1 METTESGENLPPDT
15 GGYGEAPEAENDSG
29 QPRTKEDAL
38 RALKGEGPDW
48 EDSDRSQAII
58 NEWIGRS
65 RGHGDTTINYF
76 AAEVHAGRDFIIGG
90 AGESRKRSSGA
101 TLVAIDVAEIAEY
114 TVAFVEPAGFRR
126 AMRVLHQKRVVTLAT
141 SEGLG
146 QRTAALELLRRA
158 LGVDEPALYKLDA
171 LEVLGD
177 RTWVPP
183 YDAAGYLVP
192 RDDASLRLLSETWFD
207 AVSKRLET
215 AGAYLVVLTE
225 PLSHELA
232 QATWRTDF
240 VVENLAAP
248 YSFDVVT
255 ERLCRTGLFEREVIK
270 RQLTEAGARPLL
282 DARPKPQFAVDFAAE
297 VIRVVSDGGDL
308 RDAVARLDRPGEL
321 VREWFSEHKR
331 HDQLAFVFAVAVLEG
346 SSYLTL
352 SDAAAQLFTR
362 LPDAPDEEP
371 MHFRGT
377 LRKDHPWIE
386 LEAGDGLGAAELV
399 KFRNPRL
406 QPVVLTHIWY
416 EYDMYRPVLLA
427 WLKNLCGHQDVEVR
441 ARAGTA
447 VGIIA
452 SGDLQHAMH
461 RYLRPWARSKTAQ
474 LRQSIALALSVVG
487 ALSEHT
493 DAIWT
498 LLQDWAE
505 APENVYE
512 RRMASTAGLVA
523 GSPWGLDDPSRA
535 LGVLQ
540 RLAEDDDWDSL
551 EVIAVGIL
559 HLLDDGSFTEV
570 LGALLAWTARQDES
584 ALVEKGLVAFT
595 FAARNPASRAEPE
608 KTVVPVRR
616 PGLPTLLA
624 NAVNAP
630 RELAELWA
638 RALANAQVRPM
649 ALDALREWLRLA
661 DRDPSVFRAV
671 RNQILTVAGLSDL
684 DCERLEYHLEQWA
697 DSEGDPSTSAFE
709 ILRELSVPA

>member
-1 METTESGENLPPDT
+1 METTESGENRPPDT
-15 GGYGEAPEAENDSG
+15 GGYGEATEDEKDSG
-29 QPRTKEDAL
+29 IPRTKEDAL
-38 RALKGEGPDW
+38 RALKDEGPDW

-58 NEWIGRS
+58 NEWIERT
-65 RGHGDTTINYF
+65 RGPGATTINYF
-76 AAEVHAGRDFIIGG
+76 ASEVHAGRDFAIGG
-90 AGESRKRSSGA
+90 GGENRKRRTNA
-101 TLVAIDVAEIAEY
+101 TLVAIDAAEIAEY
-114 TVAFVEPAGFRR
+114 TAAFVEPAGFSR
-126 AMRVLHQKRVVTLAT
+126 AIRVLGRKHVVTLAT
-141 SEGLG
+141 AEGLG
-146 QRTAALELLRRA
+146 QRTAALELLRRV
-158 LGVDEPALYKLDA
+158 LGVDEPVLYKLDA

-177 RTWVPP
+177 RTWEPP
-183 YDAAGYLVP
+183 HDAAGYLVP
-192 RDDASLRLLSETWFD
+192 REDASLRLLSETWFD
-207 AVSKRLET
+207 AVSQGLAA

-225 PLSHELA
+225 PLSDELA
-232 QATWRTDF
+232 KATWRTDF

-248 YSFDVVT
+248 YAFDVVT
-255 ERLCRTGLFEREVIK
+255 ERLCRTGLFDRETIK
-270 RQLTEAGARPLL
+270 RQLTEAGVRPLL
-282 DARPKPQFAVDFAAE
+282 EARPRPRFAVEFAAE
-297 VIRVVSDGGDL
+297 VVRVVSDGGDL

-362 LPDAPDEEP
+362 LPDAPGEES

-386 LEAGDGLGAAELV
+386 LDVGDEPGAVELV
-399 KFRNPRL
+399 RFRNQRL

-416 EYDMYRPVLLA
+416 EYDMYRPVLQA
-427 WLKNLCGHQDVEVR
+427 WLKSLCGHPDVEVR

-461 RYLRPWARSKTAQ
+461 RYLRPWARSKIGP

-493 DAIWT
+493 DSVWA
-498 LLQDWAE
+498 LLRDWAE

-512 RRMASTAGLVA
+512 RRMAATAGLVA

-535 LGVLQ
+535 LGVL
-540 RLAEDDDWDSL
+540 RCLAEDDDWDSL

-559 HLLDDGSFTEV
+559 HLLDGGSFTEV
-570 LGALLAWTARQDES
+570 LRALLAWTARQDES

-595 FAARNPASRAEPE
+595 FAARNPVSRAETE
-608 KTVVPVRR
+608 TTVVPVRR
-616 PGLPTLLA
+616 PGLPTLLS

-630 RELAELWA
+630 KELAELWA
-638 RALANAQVRPM
+638 RALANAQVRPL
-649 ALDALREWLRLA
+649 ALDALHEWLRMA
-661 DRDPSVFRAV
+661 DRDPSVFQAV
-671 RNQILTVAGLSDL
+671 RTQILTVAGLSDL
-684 DCERLEYHLEQWA
+684 DCERLEYHLELWA
-697 DSEGDPSTSAFE
+697 DSEGNPSAAAFE
-709 ILRELSVPA
+709 ILRELAVPV